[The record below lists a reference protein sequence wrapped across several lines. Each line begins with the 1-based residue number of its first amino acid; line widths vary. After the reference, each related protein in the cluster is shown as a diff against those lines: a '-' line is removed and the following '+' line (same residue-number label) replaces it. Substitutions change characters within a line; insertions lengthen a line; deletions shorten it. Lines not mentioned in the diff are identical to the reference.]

1 MPEDNQGDVDSQYG
15 ASLDSITRLRR
26 LVYAY
31 YEQHGR
37 DLPWR
42 KTSDPYRIL
51 VAEVMLQQ
59 TQVDRVVPRYVSFIQ
74 RFPDFA
80 SLASASSSD
89 VLREWQGMGYNRR
102 ALSLQKAAT
111 GVIAS
116 HGGVL
121 PQDKAALMKL
131 PGVGS
136 YSASAIRAFAFNLPD
151 AFIETNIRT
160 VFIHHFFPEEARVT
174 DAEIMPIVEM
184 AVDRDDPRRWYQA
197 LMDYGVMLKQQDNA
211 SRRSA
216 HYRPQS
222 GFKGSRRQ
230 ARGEI
235 LRVLLNRGRLS
246 TDDLQAGITEWNVL
260 FEDALGAMV
269 KEGVVKEREGR
280 YGLD

>member
-1 MPEDNQGDVDSQYG
+1 VPEDNQGDVDSQYG